1 MALISAT
8 GFGQKKVQN
17 LMSPSSRADNCF
29 LTPKLTKRID
39 KKWKLVQR
47 YFRKK
52 KEENK
57 FGKALKHIYHSEGH
71 LAIGETCKN
80 KPDDFDSAMVFSEV
94 SARDPIFYR

>member
-1 MALISAT
+1 MVSISAT
-8 GFGQKKVQN
+8 GFGKKITK
-17 LMSPSSRADNCF
+17 SDTKSRADNCL
-29 LTPKLTKRID
+29 LTPKLTDRINR
-39 KKWKLVQR
+39 KWKIVQR

-94 SARDPIFYR
+94 SARDPIFYRC